1 MEIIMPC
8 AGLSTRFPNMRPKYL
23 LTDYSGKMMIES
35 AIKNFLGKHKI
46 IITILRAHDE
56 KYKASQ
62 KLKDAFGDKVSIVV
76 LGQPTAGP
84 ADTVYQTLMTG
95 AVNMNSPILIKD
107 CDGFYDADLVEGN
120 AIYVSKLSENPDIRN
135 APAKS
140 YTITNEQNIISSVV
154 EKKIV
159 SDSFCVGGYQFSSA
173 ANFAHAYTML
183 TKTWKS
189 EIFVSNIIDYMI
201 STGSVFVEQNTRNF
215 IDVGTADDWFKFN
228 DKPTYFCD
236 IDGTIIKNQIDY
248 YDVCEPIIENI
259 DKLLE
264 KMNEGCKIIFCTAR
278 NKKYELMTRSLL
290 HTLGFTDCELIM
302 EVHHSKRI
310 LINDYAQSNPYP
322 TAVAVNIPRDS
333 DQLKD
338 LI

>member
-1 MEIIMPC
+1 MPC

-46 IITILRAHDE
+46 IITILSVHDE
-56 KYKASQ
+56 MYKASQ
-62 KLKDAFGDKVSIVV
+62 KLKDAFGDKVSIVI
-76 LGQPTAGP
+76 LGQHTAGP
-84 ADTVYQTLMTG
+84 ADTVYQTMMTG
-95 AVNMNSPILIKD
+95 AVNMNSSILIKD

-120 AIYVSKLSENPDIRN
+120 AIYVSKLSENPNIRN

-140 YTITNEQNIISSVV
+140 YTISNEQNIISSVV

-159 SDSFCVGGYQFSSA
+159 SDSFCVGGYQFNSA
-173 ANFAHAYTML
+173 ADFAHAYRLL
-183 TKTWKS
+183 TLTWKS

-215 IDVGTADDWFKFN
+215 VDVGTADDWFKFN

-248 YDVCEPIIENI
+248 YDSCEPIIENI
-259 DKLLE
+259 NKLLE

-278 NKKYELMTRSLL
+278 NKKYERMTRSLL
-290 HTLGFTDCELIM
+290 DALGFSDCELIM

>member
-46 IITILRAHDE
+46 IITILRDHDE

-62 KLKDAFGDKVSIVV
+62 KLKDAFGDKVNIVV

-95 AVNMNSPILIKD
+95 VVNMNSPILIKD

-159 SDSFCVGGYQFSSA
+159 SDSFCVGGYQFGSA
-173 ANFAHAYTML
+173 ATFAHAYRML
-183 TKTWKS
+183 TTTWKS
-189 EIFVSNIIDYMI
+189 EIFVSNIFDYMI

-215 IDVGTADDWFKFN
+215 IDVGTADDWFKYN

-248 YDVCEPIIENI
+248 YDTCEPIIENI

-278 NKKYELMTRSLL
+278 NKKYERMTRSLL
-290 HTLGFTDCELIM
+290 HTLGFSDCELIM

-333 DQLKD
+333 DLLKD